1 MFVNPSIQKEI
12 LMQSNQAERFANE
25 AVFHLQFNKYEAI
38 RYIQRNAGVDEK
50 VARQVFK
57 DTVTFHKCKP
67 VTA

>member
-1 MFVNPSIQKEI
+1 
-12 LMQSNQAERFANE
+12 MQSNQAERFANE

-57 DTVTFHKCKP
+57 EAVTFHKCKP